1 MCIVCGPGPA
11 SGVSGSGWASLS
23 GVSAGGLSGHPGLSP
38 ALASLVDQGPQLNVA
53 PISFDI
59 LNSANATPAEMT
71 LLTGILTAAWNTWAA
86 VLGTELAP
94 GIRLEVI
101 DQTTSGRAQGG
112 EASSVNVFTT
122 SGGLRIGQG
131 AFNFDLQTGSNANG
145 AANDFRIQVDIDYLR
160 DVLFF
165 DTTLNTAND
174 IPTNRTDAFSVFL
187 HEMGHALGFNGF
199 GGATTGEFRSVY
211 DYRADYV
218 AGTFSG
224 PNVLAALGGP
234 LALTTGNTAHYGN
247 WTGPGS
253 DLVTGF
259 LMNGVYFLNGSRYSI
274 QGIDLAVLED
284 IGLPTIRDAIYD
296 QTWMTLINGGAGIDT
311 FQANYSARTADTVIT
326 LNTTSFTAPS
336 TLPADQVQT
345 ISVLSIEQ
353 LNLTLGSGNDSLTG
367 GNFNDILRGGAG
379 NDVLRGNGGADF
391 LEGNDD
397 NDTLYGGDAGD
408 TIFGGTGSD
417 LIFGE
422 AGDDG
427 LIQGNQGADTVV
439 GGEGDDWA
447 YGGQDNDHVYGDA
460 GNDFVQGNMGN
471 DQVFGGIGNDT
482 LRGGQ
487 ANDSV
492 LGEDGNDLLF
502 GDLGS
507 DTLDGGA
514 GNDTLW
520 GGNDNDTLNGNAG
533 NDTLNGDDGADTL
546 NGGTGNDL
554 MTGGAGVDRFVIATA
569 DIGLTAGTMD
579 QIVDLAAGEGVDVLD
594 TTTLVYGESAVGTAD
609 FAAAL
614 AQANAHFMAN
624 TTNVYVVTVGSN
636 AWVFLDTDGTGAGAQ
651 DADGA
656 FLIMGR
662 THADLGSVDFV

>member
-1 MCIVCGPGPA
+1 MCIICGRGSA
-11 SGVSGSGWASLS
+11 SGVSGFGWASLS
-23 GVSAGGLSGHPGLSP
+23 GASPEGFGSHPGLSP
-38 ALASLVDQGPQLNVA
+38 ALASLVGQGPQLNVA

-59 LNSANATPAEMT
+59 LNSANATTAEMT
-71 LLTGILTAAWNTWAA
+71 LLTSILSAAWNTWAA

-94 GIRLEVI
+94 NIRLEVI
-101 DQTTSGRAQGG
+101 DQTISGRAQGG

-122 SGGLRIGQG
+122 SDGLSIGQG
-131 AFNFDLQTGSNANG
+131 AFNFDLQIGSNANG
-145 AANDFRIQVDIDYLR
+145 TTNDFRFQVDIDYLR

-174 IPTNRTDAFSVFL
+174 IPTNRADAFSIFL
-187 HEMGHALGFNGF
+187 HEMGHALGYNGF
-199 GGATTGEFRSVY
+199 GGAATGIFRSVY
-211 DYRADYV
+211 DYRSDYS

-224 PNVLAALGGP
+224 PNVPATLGGP
-234 LALTTGNTAHYGN
+234 LVLTTGNTNHYGN
-247 WTGPGS
+247 RTGPGS

-259 LMNGVYFLNGSRYSI
+259 LMNGVSWINGARYSI
-274 QGIDLAVLED
+274 QGIDIAVLED

-296 QTWMTLINGGAGIDT
+296 QTWMTTINGGAGIDT

-336 TLPADQVQT
+336 TLPANQPQT
-345 ISVLSIEQ
+345 ITVLNIER
-353 LNLTLGSGNDSLTG
+353 LNLTLGSGNDTLAG
-367 GNFNDILRGGAG
+367 GDHNDILRGGAG
-379 NDVLRGNGGADF
+379 NDVLRGNAGADT
-391 LEGNDD
+391 LEGNAD
-397 NDTLYGGDAGD
+397 NDTLYGGGGGD

-439 GGEGDDWA
+439 GGDGDDWV
-447 YGGQDNDHVYGDA
+447 YGGQDNDRVSGDA

-471 DQVFGGIGNDT
+471 DEVFGGIGDDT

-492 LGEDGNDLLF
+492 FGEDGNDLLF

-507 DTLDGGA
+507 DIVDGGS
-514 GNDTLW
+514 GDDTLW
-520 GGNDNDTLNGNAG
+520 GGNES
-533 NDTLNGDDGADTL
+533 DTL
-546 NGGTGNDL
+546 NGGDGADTINGGAGNDV
-554 MTGGAGVDRFVIATA
+554 MTGGAGVDRFVIAAA

-579 QIVDLAAGEGVDVLD
+579 QILDLTAGELIDVLD
-594 TTTLVYGESAVGTAD
+594 ATTLVYGESAVVAAD

-614 AQANAHFMAN
+614 AQANAHFAAN

-636 AWVFLDTDGTGAGAQ
+636 AWVFLDTDGTGTGAG

-662 THADLGSVDFV
+662 TDADLSSAVFV